1 MTRLAR
7 SRPGTFRARGPRG
20 DARSSRRSALAWG
33 QGRPPGRALPVL
45 VPFALLACLLTAP
58 RPAASQPRGQA
69 QADSS
74 RVTQIMQTLS
84 PSYSTGYQVAR
95 QRTIWSQDFN
105 FGTGFGFMN
114 FNNKTSFSIRH
125 DSDRNEETRDGSNST
140 DLRWYFIPG
149 LPITSSMKLGRLS
162 ITRPESQTETNNS
175 GLNLS
180 ARYQKNLL
188 GIDHV
193 LDGGVGYNRR
203 TDLNVIADGR
213 SRTQDAGVNGSMNW
227 KGSWSPSDPLTLN
240 AHYQESRTQK
250 RLQLESTDGS
260 VDKRPSS
267 SRSRTTGADLGYE
280 PVSWLS
286 ATVSANDV
294 TKRDEFFRAQEEALE
309 KQVSGSTNL
318 SGQFSMKRPG
328 KALLELGPLQVSEM
342 SADLSYN
349 AHDLTFQVRP
359 DVASSGNTASWKGRT
374 KGSML
379 GTSIEGSLANENS
392 RLEPA
397 TSDTTVTYTHTFEG
411 KLSRSLSSKISVR
424 FDWLVRSTQVFF
436 ETFDPKDRLDR
447 DELKTKFQPALTYT
461 PNKRWS
467 VTASYI
473 RTGSRQIQ
481 LNPARASQTRDDVDY
496 SVDMAIRCQVSTR
509 TSFTQNYSIKARY
522 TTLDFNP
529 SGNQLIATQ
538 RIITSV
544 RSQITPRVKLS
555 MDHRFTLQDSGPFSF
570 GPGGERLF
578 GRSVRKYTQEMKPHV
593 EYQITPWGSIYVN
606 STFRRIDNDNEL
618 SRSRATARTLELEE
632 GFKVTREVGAG
643 VDLQATGSF
652 NRSNVRDSYWNIT
665 SKLSKDF

>member
-1 MTRLAR
+1 MTWLAR
-7 SRPGTFRARGPRG
+7 RKPGTFRARGPEG
-20 DARSSRRSALAWG
+20 GAPASRRSALARG
-33 QGRPPGRALPVL
+33 PGRFPAHALPVL
-45 VPFALLACLLTAP
+45 VLFALCLIAAA
-58 RPAASQPRGQA
+58 RPAAAQPRRQA

-84 PSYSTGYQVAR
+84 PSYSTGYEVNR
-95 QRTIWSQDFN
+95 QRTIWNQGFN

-162 ITRPESQTETNNS
+162 YTRPESQTETNNS

-180 ARYQKNLL
+180 ARYQKRLL

-193 LDGGVGYNRR
+193 LDGGGGYNKR
-203 TDLNVIADGR
+203 TDLNVIANGR
-213 SRTQDAGVNGSMNW
+213 SRTQDAGVNGNLSW
-227 KGSWSPSDPLTLN
+227 KGSWSPSDPLNLN
-240 AHYQESRTQK
+240 ANYQETRAQK
-250 RLQLESTDGS
+250 RLQLESADGS

-267 SRSRTTGADLGYE
+267 SRSRTAGADLSYD

-286 ATVSANDV
+286 AGVSVNDV
-294 TKRDEFFRAQEEALE
+294 TKRDEFFLAQEEALE
-309 KQVSGSTNL
+309 KQVSGNSSI
-318 SGQFSMKRPG
+318 SGNFSMKRPG
-328 KALLELGPLQVSEM
+328 KSLVDLGPIQISEL
-342 SADLSYN
+342 SANLSYN
-349 AHDLTFQVRP
+349 THNLTYQVRP
-359 DVASSGNTASWKGRT
+359 DLASSGNTGSWKGSS
-374 KGSML
+374 KGRAF
-379 GTSIEGSLANENS
+379 GTSIEGSLSGDNS

-411 KLSRSLSSKISVR
+411 KLSRSLSPKISMR

-436 ETFDPKDRLDR
+436 KTFDPKDRLDR

-461 PNKRWS
+461 PNQKWS

-481 LNPARASQTRDDVDY
+481 LNAARAAQTRDDVDY
-496 SVDMAIRCQVSTR
+496 SVDMAIRYQLSTR
-509 TSFTQNYSIKARY
+509 TSLTQNYSIKARY

-544 RSQITPRVKLS
+544 QSQITPRVKLT
-555 MDHRFTLQDSGPFSF
+555 MEHRFTLQDSGPFSF
-570 GPGGERLF
+570 GPSGERLF
-578 GRSVRKYTQEMKPHV
+578 GRSVRKYTQEMNSHV
-593 EYQITPWGSIYVN
+593 EYQITPWGSIYVD
-606 STFRRIDNDNEL
+606 SRFYRIDNDNEVSL
-618 SRSRATARTLELEE
+618 TRTTVRTLDLVE
-632 GFKVTREVGAG
+632 GFKVTREVGGG
-643 VDLQATGSF
+643 VNLQATGSF
-652 NRSNVRDSYWNIT
+652 NRSNVRDSYWYIT
-665 SKLSKDF
+665 SSLSKDF